1 MKNLQTFDEFLNE
14 NLNERRVSFKGKTKY
29 YDKPREYAKT
39 LNDYKSLI
47 SQLKGKTPI
56 QISEIIEKWV
66 LENENKIA
74 DNICGI
80 DEVYINCE
88 HSSEIVGQ
96 ILSDA
101 KITHTLQVGNINGQ
115 SHAWGKIDNVIIDPT
130 KDQFPNISVD
140 DYEQDIYWEK
150 TFTF

>member
-1 MKNLQTFDEFLNE
+1 MELRKFIATTIRECLNE
-14 NLNERRVSFKGKTKY
+14 NKY

-39 LNDYKSLI
+39 LNDYESLI

-56 QISEIIEKWV
+56 QISEIIEKWL

-88 HSSEIVGQ
+88 HAAEIVGQ

-101 KITHTLQVGNINGQ
+101 KITHTLQVGTINGQ
-115 SHAWGKIDNVIIDPT
+115 SHAWAKVGDIIIDPT
-130 KDQFPNISVD
+130 KSQFPNIQKN
-140 DYEQDIYWEK
+140 DYNQDIYWEK

>member
-1 MKNLQTFDEFLNE
+1 MELRKFIATTIREYLNE
-14 NLNERRVSFKGKTKY
+14 NKY
-29 YDKPREYAKT
+29 YDKPREYVKT
-39 LNDYKSLI
+39 LNDYENLI
-47 SQLKGKTPI
+47 SLLRWKTPN
-56 QISEIIEKWV
+56 QISQIVEKWV
-66 LENENKIA
+66 LENENELA

-80 DEVYINCE
+80 DERYIVCE
-88 HSSEIVGQ
+88 HAAEIVGQ

-115 SHAWGKIDNVIIDPT
+115 SHAWSKIDNVIIDPT